1 MSKRGGV
8 PRPLKRAEFEL
19 VFITSE
25 AQKGWTDCLA
35 AARNA
40 MVEAWEHLTRT
51 PEMRSARLYPLK
63 GDLRYGSYRGQTYER
78 FQYKFSDAGRLWYFV
93 EHAPKGSRTAGRV
106 LLERCMPGHPKETE

>member
-1 MSKRGGV
+1 MSRQRDV
-8 PRPLKRAEFEL
+8 PRPTKRTEYEI

-40 MVEAWEHLTRT
+40 MVDAWDLLTRE
-51 PEMRSARLYPLK
+51 PEVRSARLYPLK
-63 GDLRYGSYRGQTYER
+63 GELRYGSYRGQTYER
-78 FQYKFSDAGRLWYFV
+78 YQYKFSDGGRLWYFV

-106 LLERCMPGHPKETE
+106 LLERCLPGHPKETE